1 MNSPFKNQLI
11 ATFFSGIFQVGY
23 ITVWCMT
30 STVLPQI
37 TKDPTSPVYL
47 THDEASWFGSL
58 PMLVGIPG
66 SIIGGMLGERFGPRR
81 VQMILVP
88 ILIVSHIMVY
98 AASWEVV
105 QLAGSAQL
113 LLLASRVVQ

>member
-1 MNSPFKNQLI
+1 MKSPFKNQLI
-11 ATFFSGIFQVGY
+11 ATLFSGLFQVGY
-23 ITVWCMT
+23 ITIWCMT

-47 THDEASWFGSL
+47 THEEASWFGSL
-58 PMLVGIPG
+58 PSLMGIPG
-66 SIIGGMLGERFGPRR
+66 SIIGGMLGERLGPRR
-81 VQMILVP
+81 LQMILVP
-88 ILIVSHIMVY
+88 FLIVSHIMVH

-105 QLAGSAQL
+105 QLAGVAQF